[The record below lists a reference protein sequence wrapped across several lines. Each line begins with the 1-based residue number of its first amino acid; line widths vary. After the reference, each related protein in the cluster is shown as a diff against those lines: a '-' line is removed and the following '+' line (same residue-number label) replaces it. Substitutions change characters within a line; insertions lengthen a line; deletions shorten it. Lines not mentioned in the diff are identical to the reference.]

1 MDYEQAVQAGELVR
15 LRRELDKARKECDRA
30 LKALRQSKQDGT
42 WTEAMSAEY
51 WQGPFMRFQTLEAQV
66 LGLAPIQQSTIDTL
80 TGRKG

>member
-1 MDYEQAVQAGELVR
+1 MDYEQAVQAGEMVR

-30 LKALRQSKQDGT
+30 FKALRRSKQDGT
-42 WTEAMSAEY
+42 WTEQLSEDY
-51 WQGPFMRFQTLEAQV
+51 WQGPFMRFQVLEAQV

>member
-1 MDYEQAVQAGELVR
+1 MDYEQAVQAGEMVR
-15 LRRELDKARKECDRA
+15 LKRERRKAWDECERA

>member
-1 MDYEQAVQAGELVR
+1 MDYEQAVQAGELVK

-42 WTEAMSAEY
+42 WTEQTSENY
-51 WQGPFMRFQTLEAQV
+51 WQGPFMRFQVLEAQV
-66 LGLAPIQQSTIDTL
+66 LGLAPIQQSTIDML